1 MNHSSGRFTAVDSP
15 STGCNGARAH
25 VPVRL
30 RRSSCHVARSGVL
43 WSQSGP
49 LRRCVDATD
58 DREIGARCGF
68 GQAQGGISRRAP
80 SQRRRDKPVI
90 TRESPGAN
98 RSEMART
105 GGGFRRIVVQRL
117 ARCPRVSRAVTACT
131 LVKQTL
137 CERGWSGWVAHRA
150 APRRGRISSTQLAE
164 CLLPKSERLSAVG
177 SRVAVRANRL
187 KSYAAASG
195 TR

>member
-90 TRESPGAN
+90 TRESPGAKQVRN
-98 RSEMART
+98 GPDGRWIPSNSGATTRSVPACFEGRY
-105 GGGFRRIVVQRL
+105 RL
-117 ARCPRVSRAVTACT
+117 HSRQAD
-131 LVKQTL
+131 
-137 CERGWSGWVAHRA
+137 
-150 APRRGRISSTQLAE
+150 
-164 CLLPKSERLSAVG
+164 
-177 SRVAVRANRL
+177 AVRARVVGLGGAQSGPAPRANLINSAGRV
-187 KSYAAASG
+187 SASQV
-195 TR
+195 